1 MELKGRHALQ
11 ATPEAVWDALHDTDL
26 LTRCVPGCRSIHWTT
41 ENTLEAAIEL
51 RAGNA
56 RRTYRGEVRIADQ
69 QPPSSYRL
77 LFGKPG
83 EPSSVVATIELAPA
97 DADTRLSYHVDAAL
111 DGYLA
116 RLGGPVVSVIAKRI
130 ARRFFKRLNAELVR
144 ALSD

>member
-1 MELKGRHALQ
+1 MELKGRHGLHAP
-11 ATPEAVWDALHDTDL
+11 PETVWDALHDTAL
-26 LTRCVPGCRSIHWTT
+26 LTRCVPGCRSIHWTA

-56 RRTYRGEVRIADQ
+56 HRTYRGEVRIADQ

-83 EPSSVVATIELAPA
+83 EPSSVVATIELVPR
-97 DADTRLSYHVDAAL
+97 DAGTRLSYHVDAAL

-130 ARRFFKRLNAELVR
+130 ANRFFKRMNAELTGEP
-144 ALSD
+144 SD

>member
-1 MELKGRHALQ
+1 MELKGRHTLHAP
-11 ATPEAVWDALHDTDL
+11 PETVWNALHDTGL
-26 LTRCVPGCRSIHWTT
+26 LTRCVPGCQSIQWTT

-83 EPSSVVATIELAPA
+83 EPSSVAATIELVPG
-97 DADTRLSYHVDAAL
+97 DAGTRLSYHVDAAL

-116 RLGGPVVSVIAKRI
+116 RLGGPVVSIIAKRI
-130 ARRFFKRLNAELVR
+130 ANRFFKRMNAEF
-144 ALSD
+144 ADAPSE